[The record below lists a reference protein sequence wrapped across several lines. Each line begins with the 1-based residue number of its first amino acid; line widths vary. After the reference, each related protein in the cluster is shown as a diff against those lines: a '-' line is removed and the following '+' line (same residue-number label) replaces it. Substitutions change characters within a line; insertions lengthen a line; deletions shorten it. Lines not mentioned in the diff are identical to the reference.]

1 MQAMADEARTQYGW
15 TGDENDP
22 RSFVL
27 GDKEIFGNKI
37 ELNPVSGKTA
47 STYAIFNPKGDLEK
61 WKETVNFLNQP
72 NFELHQY
79 LMGVGFGSVLMHFTP
94 IHAVLFHVHS
104 KDSGLGKTTAM
115 MAGASIWGDPT
126 ELVLFE
132 KDTTNTKMNRAEVY
146 KNLPL
151 FLDEMTNTAP
161 KDLSDF
167 GYQLPSGK
175 QRNRLG
181 PNGNTERYRGLP
193 WKMSAAST
201 GNTSMI
207 ERISA
212 YKSMPKAEA
221 ARILEYRVSKTFFG
235 DKSIT
240 DQFSKD
246 LQNHFGH
253 AGVIYIQ
260 YILNNLP
267 EVKALLKDIQQKF
280 DKISGLQ
287 AEDRFWSVQCATT
300 LTGLMLA
307 KKIGLINFSTKNIT
321 QWLTGVIESA
331 KRSMDSMGSD
341 PEAILTDYLAEHY
354 TSILRIKSTDDARGK
369 ITDLDHLII
378 PDASP
383 RFAMVARYEYD
394 VKKLYLLPTPLK
406 KWCVQHQIN
415 YSGLIDGLKRGRTN
429 ASLGKQRMGKGTR
442 MNLPS
447 SPVIIIDCAEFM
459 NDETESILASAAS
472 EKEILQASI

>member
-1 MQAMADEARTQYGW
+1 
-15 TGDENDP
+15 
-22 RSFVL
+22 V
-27 GDKEIFGNKI
+27 
-37 ELNPVSGKTA
+37 V
-47 STYAIFNPKGDLEK
+47 
-61 WKETVNFLNQP
+61 
-72 NFELHQY
+72 
-79 LMGVGFGSVLMHFTP
+79 
-94 IHAVLFHVHS
+94 
-104 KDSGLGKTTAM
+104 
-115 MAGASIWGDPT
+115 
-126 ELVLFE
+126 
-132 KDTTNTKMNRAEVY
+132 
-146 KNLPL
+146 
-151 FLDEMTNTAP
+151 
-161 KDLSDF
+161 
-167 GYQLPSGK
+167 
-175 QRNRLG
+175 
-181 PNGNTERYRGLP
+181 
-193 WKMSAAST
+193 
-201 GNTSMI
+201 
-207 ERISA
+207 
-212 YKSMPKAEA
+212 
-221 ARILEYRVSKTFFG
+221 
-235 DKSIT
+235 
-240 DQFSKD
+240 
-246 LQNHFGH
+246 
-253 AGVIYIQ
+253 YIQ

-307 KKIGLINFSTKNIT
+307 KKIGLINFSIKNIT

-459 NDETESILASAAS
+459 NDETENILASAAS